1 MKSIGISM
9 NLSHHFPPTGGSINV
24 LSEQLGLARPLL
36 QEFGEKTL
44 RGRGVKNGLSQIK
57 QFSCKKRGNLECVH
71 TYIYIYTHII
81 VIIIYIFIIF
91 IYHSYHSYTF
101 IIYIYLYVV
110 SLFCESLLGRKKH

>member
-1 MKSIGISM
+1 M

-71 TYIYIYTHII
+71 TYIYIYT
-81 VIIIYIFIIF
+81 
-91 IYHSYHSYTF
+91 YHSYYNLYF
-101 IIYIYLYVV
+101 YNIYL
-110 SLFCESLLGRKKH
+110 S